1 MPKHF
6 MFMKTNSINVPGF
19 PFHKIADDLLHILVQ
34 FQFSCKI
41 HVLYYVGH
49 ILGDQCV
56 IVELNQNFE
65 IHFPLNGKK
74 DIYLETTFLHCFKP
88 W

>member
-56 IVELNQNFE
+56 IVELNQN
-65 IHFPLNGKK
+65 
-74 DIYLETTFLHCFKP
+74 
-88 W
+88 